1 MQGPQTARRERQAG
15 SSSPRKQSL
24 LSQETHKAD
33 GYAQGVCLGLCC
45 AIGSTSH
52 MWLFKTIKIKDDEKF
67 SSLVPLGPP
76 PGLGSHTRPVATESD
91 GENTERAHGRGKFCW
106 ASRKPTGMR
115 KWLGA
120 RESHGA
126 LGRDK
131 ELGDRSCLHLA
142 TSRVPG
148 PPGEPAPPFSWGP
161 YAPRPASCWEHFA
174 GRVGEASRGG
184 RPESI
189 ASSIAHLPLIGLM
202 NRGTNRIWRSDRVS
216 CCFSAAPRPQVTN
229 HPRPTEA
236 EEPG

>member
-1 MQGPQTARRERQAG
+1 MVSRTGGGGPPLPGVQGPQTARRERQAG

-24 LSQETHKAD
+24 LSRETHKAD

-76 PGLGSHTRPVATESD
+76 PGLGSHTWPVATESD
-91 GENTERAHGRGKFCW
+91 GENAERAHGRGKFCW

-148 PPGEPAPPFSWGP
+148 PPGEPAPPSHGDRMLHAQPVAGSTSPGELEKLLGVAGP
-161 YAPRPASCWEHFA
+161 RASH
-174 GRVGEASRGG
+174 RAS
-184 RPESI
+184 
-189 ASSIAHLPLIGLM
+189 LIYRL
-202 NRGTNRIWRSDRVS
+202 
-216 CCFSAAPRPQVTN
+216 SA
-229 HPRPTEA
+229 
-236 EEPG
+236 